1 MGIPKIQSQ
10 ERELTLSEAIVER
23 RSTPSFD
30 GSPVLDEVLKTILS
44 SGIEAPSSYNLQP
57 WRFIVVRDAQQKRR
71 LREAAMGQSKVEE
84 AGAIIVCCGDPEAS
98 RGPNLD
104 DMLAEAARQ
113 GFTQQQNQTARETI
127 GRLFSA
133 EPGETFGLLL
143 VMPYGST
150 AT

>member
-1 MGIPKIQSQ
+1 M
-10 ERELTLSEAIVER
+10 SEAIVER